1 MKKIVHPKDEKENA
15 GETKPWHIIDRRR
28 LKSRSIEICLNKG
41 LLNLCTRKE
50 LVEQLLVC

>member
-28 LKSRSIEICLNKG
+28 LKSGSIEICLNKG